1 MYFSYRDDPYV
12 EPERYNL
19 AGYFA
24 HTFIS
29 ALLSDVVVVY
39 ICVRA
44 RQPDACT
51 TV

>member
-1 MYFSYRDDPYV
+1 MYFSYRDDPYI

-29 ALLSDVVVVY
+29 ALLSDVLQIVVLHM
-39 ICVRA
+39 
-44 RQPDACT
+44 
-51 TV
+51 